1 MFRWNG
7 RRDKNWLRWAAHTAE
22 CFMDLKKLTDFQ
34 VNYTIQGHEIIS
46 DEIFYFGKWVERMIP
61 NLKRSANDK

>member
-1 MFRWNG
+1 
-7 RRDKNWLRWAAHTAE
+7 
-22 CFMDLKKLTDFQ
+22 MDLKKLTDFQ